1 MFQIILRRKGK
12 LHGKFSLI
20 DLAGNERGADTSS
33 ADRQTRLEGA
43 EINKS
48 LLALKV
54 RKVYLIA
61 KGLLL
66 LTLILLSC
74 KKRVKEKIYKL
85 VIFEVTDFI
94 VCRIFAYTHFPLFL

>member
-1 MFQIILRRKGK
+1 M
-12 LHGKFSLI
+12 HGKFSLI

-54 RKVYLIA
+54 CVQQWQHLNISQFVFIFDCEQTKYKVILKGIFCFISIHCVFAFLI
-61 KGLLL
+61 
-66 LTLILLSC
+66 
-74 KKRVKEKIYKL
+74 
-85 VIFEVTDFI
+85 
-94 VCRIFAYTHFPLFL
+94 

>member
-1 MFQIILRRKGK
+1 M
-12 LHGKFSLI
+12 HGKFSLI

-54 RKVYLIA
+54 CGSKAQSWV
-61 KGLLL
+61 
-66 LTLILLSC
+66 S
-74 KKRVKEKIYKL
+74 
-85 VIFEVTDFI
+85 
-94 VCRIFAYTHFPLFL
+94 

>member
-54 RKVYLIA
+54 NKVLLIVT
-61 KGLLL
+61 GLLL
-66 LTLILLSC
+66 WTLTL
-74 KKRVKEKIYKL
+74 
-85 VIFEVTDFI
+85 FI
-94 VCRIFAYTHFPLFL
+94 QLQNDSVCFF

>member
-54 RKVYLIA
+54 NKVLLIVTS
-61 KGLLL
+61 LLL
-66 LTLILLSC
+66 WTLTLFTQLQNDS
-74 KKRVKEKIYKL
+74 
-85 VIFEVTDFI
+85 
-94 VCRIFAYTHFPLFL
+94 VCFF